1 MFDIWQDQSSRFTPD
16 FSSLYHVSRTEKN
29 MFKLI
34 LDKEL
39 REIIGTTK
47 FAVTFGVCAILILLA
62 FYVGARNYQVSVD
75 EFEAARTENL
85 KQMEGLTEWRQVEHR
100 IFLPPQPLAAL
111 VSGVSNDIGRTI
123 SVQSRGELKAGG
135 SRFNEDPIYAVFRFL
150 DLEFIFTIVLSL
162 FAILFGFDAI
172 NGEKQRGTLRLSF
185 ANAVPRD
192 QYILGKVVGSFV
204 ALVVPLLIPILI
216 GGVLLPVMGVPM
228 DADSWYR
235 LAMIIVAGILYFGVF
250 LTLSVF
256 ISSLTKKSSSSFLVL
271 LVVWVVLVLVIP
283 RASVLI
289 AGRAVEVP
297 SVDQVDYEKG
307 KYSRQLFSE
316 QMEQMNT
323 FLSENAVGDDH
334 QAFMTKMQEF
344 SKKQGDERQARIDI
358 FAEQINEQRRNKSE
372 ARQKLALAL
381 SRISPNA
388 SFSLASADLAST
400 SLELRSSYLDAA
412 NAYRAQYA
420 EFMVSKGVD
429 QSGFRIS
436 FQHGNDED
444 EPPPPIDPR
453 EIPVFE
459 YQPASVEA
467 AIGASLPD
475 LGLLAIFNLLFIAG
489 SFIAFLRYDVR

>member
-1 MFDIWQDQSSRFTPD
+1 
-16 FSSLYHVSRTEKN
+16 

-62 FYVGARNYQVSVD
+62 FYVGARNYQVSLS
-75 EFEAARTENL
+75 EFEAAQSENL
-85 KQMEGLTEWRQVEHR
+85 LQMEGLTKWEQVDHR

-111 VSGVSNDIGRTI
+111 VGGISNDIGRTI

-185 ANAVPRD
+185 ANAIPRD
-192 QYILGKVVGSFV
+192 QYILGKVIGSFL

-216 GGVLLPVMGVPM
+216 GALLLPAMGVPM
-228 DADSWYR
+228 NSDSWLR
-235 LAMIIVAGILYFGVF
+235 LAMIVVAGILYFGVF

-256 ISSLTKKSSSSFLVL
+256 VSSLTQKSSSSFLVL
-271 LVVWVVLVLVIP
+271 LVAWIVIVLIIP

-297 SVDQVDYEKG
+297 SVDQIDYEKG
-307 KYSRQLFSE
+307 KYTRQLFTD
-316 QMEQMNT
+316 QMEKMNT
-323 FLSENAVGDDH
+323 FLSENALGDDH
-334 QAFMTKMQEF
+334 QAFTTKMQEF
-344 SKKQGDERQARIDI
+344 SKKQGDERQEKMDI
-358 FAEQINEQRRNKSE
+358 FAEQVNERRRNKSE
-372 ARQKLALAL
+372 ARERLALSL
-381 SRISPNA
+381 SRISPTA
-388 SFSLASADLAST
+388 SFSLAAADLAST
-400 SLELRSSYLDAA
+400 SLELRSSFMEAA

-429 QSGFRIS
+429 QSGFQITFR
-436 FQHGNDED
+436 HGNDD
-444 EPPPPIDPR
+444 AEPPPPIDPR
-453 EIPVFE
+453 ELPAFRYE
-459 YQPASVEA
+459 PASIQASLGE
-467 AIGASLPD
+467 SLPD
-475 LGLLAIFNLLFIAG
+475 LGLLALFNLVFFVG